1 MNILAIAAHPDDV
14 EFMCAG
20 TLLKYRAQGHQ
31 IFIALVTSGNTGSN
45 HLPNQETT
53 AATREAEAL
62 EAAEILQAQVRF
74 MRFDDEGIQD
84 SAETRRAIL
93 TAIRWANPDIIFT
106 NPQWDGSTDHA
117 HVGKLVADC
126 LMIVGGKLHPADLP
140 PIDKHPALFY
150 WDTAAGLTSAC
161 KPYAGFGYETDGGVA
176 YRDGVYSNEFQEPEA
191 YVDISS
197 VMDEKIAMLEKHRSQ
212 FAWMDT
218 FQTNLTESCKILA
231 RMRGIQMGCKYAEAF
246 TGHRL
251 QGYLADYKLLP

>member
-1 MNILAIAAHPDDV
+1 MNILAVAAHPDDV

-20 TLLKYRAQGHQ
+20 TLLKYRAQGHR
-31 IFIALVTSGNTGSN
+31 IYLALVTSGNTGSN
-45 HLPNQETT
+45 IFVSKEET
-53 AATREAEAL
+53 AAVREAEAM
-62 EAAEILQAQVRF
+62 EAAMALDAQVRF
-74 MRFDDEGIQD
+74 LRFDDEGVQD
-84 SAETRRAIL
+84 TAEARRAVL

-150 WDTAAGLTSAC
+150 WDTAAGLTAAV
-161 KPYAGFGYETDGGVA
+161 KPYAGFGYDPQGATA
-176 YRDGVYSNEFQEPEA
+176 WRDGVYTNDFQEPEA
-191 YVDISS
+191 YVDVTE
-197 VMDEKIAMLEKHRSQ
+197 VMETKLNMLRKHHSQ

-218 FQTNLTESCKILA
+218 FQTDLAESCQVLA
-231 RMRGIQMGCKYAEAF
+231 RMRGIQMGCRYAEAF

-251 QGYLADYKLLP
+251 QGYLADYRLLP